1 VCVDRP
7 ALRALSRT
15 EAEGERER
23 ERRGGDGGRDAER
36 KMGLREDAAESR
48 MKKKVE
54 EGSLLLPPFNF
65 FFLCSRIV
73 CLQGFESPI

>member
-1 VCVDRP
+1 LGLEIGLFVSVDRP
-7 ALRALSRT
+7 ALRAR
-15 EAEGERER
+15 GHRER
-23 ERRGGDGGRDAER
+23 DGGRDAER

-65 FFLCSRIV
+65 FSLLKNRVSSS
-73 CLQGFESPI
+73 L

>member
-1 VCVDRP
+1 MCRSP
-7 ALRALSRT
+7 CFACTLSH
-15 EAEGERER
+15 GERER
-23 ERRGGDGGRDAER
+23 ERGRDAER

-65 FFLCSRIV
+65 FSLLKNRVSSS
-73 CLQGFESPI
+73 L

>member
-1 VCVDRP
+1 VSRSPCF
-7 ALRALSRT
+7 ACTLSH
-15 EAEGERER
+15 GERER
-23 ERRGGDGGRDAER
+23 EREREGGRDAER

-65 FFLCSRIV
+65 FSLLKNRVSSS
-73 CLQGFESPI
+73 L

>member
-1 VCVDRP
+1 MGLEIGLFVCVDRP

-15 EAEGERER
+15 ERER
-23 ERRGGDGGRDAER
+23 ERDGGRDAER

-65 FFLCSRIV
+65 FSLLKNRVSSS
-73 CLQGFESPI
+73 L